1 MAAPRTLAGDFSTCA
16 LALASVRSISL
27 SFAQVLI
34 FLGLADDVLGGFDP
48 PKPA

>member
-1 MAAPRTLAGDFSTCA
+1 MPALRTLAGDFSMCT
-16 LALASVRSISL
+16 LALGSVCSISL

-34 FLGLADDVLGGFDP
+34 FSGLADDVPGGFDP